1 MAAKKKIT
9 RVLRLQVAAGEA
21 GPGVVG
27 KDLGPLGINIM
38 EFCKQYNAETQSL
51 RGFVVPAE
59 ITVYEDR
66 SFTMITKT
74 PTTAS
79 LLRNVLGIA
88 KGSARQN
95 IEKAGIISRDQLRK
109 VAEIKLPDLNTTDLE
124 KAESIVAGTARSMG
138 IEVKD

>member
-1 MAAKKKIT
+1 MAAKKKVT

-21 GPGVVG
+21 SPGVVG
-27 KDLGPLGINIM
+27 KDLGPLGINTM
-38 EFCKQYNAETQSL
+38 EFCRQYNSETQKM

-66 SFTMITKT
+66 SFTMIIKT

-79 LLRNVLGIA
+79 LLLNVLGIA
-88 KGSARQN
+88 KGSARQGTG
-95 IEKAGIISRDQLRK
+95 KVGIMSREQLRK

-124 KAESIVAGTARSMG
+124 KAEKIVAGTARSMG
-138 IEVKD
+138 IEVKE

>member
-1 MAAKKKIT
+1 M
-9 RVLRLQVAAGEA
+9 
-21 GPGVVG
+21 VG